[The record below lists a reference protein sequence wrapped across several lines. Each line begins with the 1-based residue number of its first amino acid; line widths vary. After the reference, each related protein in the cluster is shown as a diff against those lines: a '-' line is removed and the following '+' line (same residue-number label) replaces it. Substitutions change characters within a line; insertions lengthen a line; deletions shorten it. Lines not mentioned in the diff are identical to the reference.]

1 MQIYKFSLLRDI
13 WECKKKINLKSK
25 KSPVSPY
32 GKAKLDSFNITKKF
46 RNKKKVSAYNA
57 IIFNTES
64 IFRDKN
70 FLIPKICISAIN
82 AYKFKKKTAFG
93 NLNISREWNWCPE
106 QCDVL
111 IKQTKKTP
119 HDFLLSN
126 GKVFSAIKML
136 EFAFDYFN
144 LNYKDYV
151 YFDKKYL
158 RKKDINI
165 VKSAATGVKRKDLV
179 FGKKLIY
186 KLIKYYQS
194 K

>member
-1 MQIYKFSLLRDI
+1 
-13 WECKKKINLKSK
+13 
-25 KSPVSPY
+25 
-32 GKAKLDSFNITKKF
+32 
-46 RNKKKVSAYNA
+46 
-57 IIFNTES
+57 
-64 IFRDKN
+64 
-70 FLIPKICISAIN
+70 
-82 AYKFKKKTAFG
+82 
-93 NLNISREWNWCPE
+93 
-106 QCDVL
+106 
-111 IKQTKKTP
+111 
-119 HDFLLSN
+119 
-126 GKVFSAIKML
+126 ML